1 MKKIFLFFVLA
12 ACYVSLSAQGNFPK
26 WEKGYMDIHHIE
38 TGRGNCCFIMM
49 PDGTTMMID
58 AGDFDVE
65 NFEKNYAPM
74 YAPQIY
80 PNNSYTV
87 GSSIINYLSNI
98 MGTGKAHIDYFLLT
112 HFHNDHYGSVVPS
125 SPASDHGYKLAGV
138 TAVGDVIPI
147 KHWVDRAWPE
157 YDYPIDLKN
166 NPDGNGG
173 VEPKSFENLLK
184 FVSYQVKEKGMKAE
198 QFKVGT
204 DRQFRLLNDAK
215 AFPTFSVR
223 NIKANNIVWTGNGS
237 QTRELFT
244 KSELLAKKRYNDNQ
258 MSTAIVVRYGD
269 FKYYA
274 GGDNSGLVDQ
284 DHQEWYDIESQMA
297 PVIGHVE
304 AMSLNHHSNRDAS
317 NQTFLNTLDPKV
329 VVAQA
334 WSPDHPG
341 AEVGHRLISSNIG
354 TQKRDIFYTYFCPET
369 SIGMGPWFERR
380 LKSKLGSVVIR
391 VNALGEYKVYVLD
404 ARKSTPTVIGTF
416 GPYKSS
422 KKIL

>member
-1 MKKIFLFFVLA
+1 MKRYCLLFAALFAVFTLA
-12 ACYVSLSAQGNFPK
+12 AQGNFPQ

-38 TGRGNCCFIMM
+38 TGRGNCCFIIM

-58 AGDFDVE
+58 AGDFDAE

-98 MGTGKAHIDYFLLT
+98 MGPGKARIDYFLLT
-112 HFHNDHYGSVVPS
+112 HFHNDHYGSVVKDSPS
-125 SPASDHGYKLAGV
+125 SVNGYKLAGIS
-138 TAVGDVIPI
+138 AVGDVVPI
-147 KHWVDRAWPE
+147 KNWIDRAWPD
-157 YDYPIDLKN
+157 YNYPIDLKN
-166 NPDGNGG
+166 NPKGNGG
-173 VEPKSFENLLK
+173 IEPASFNNLLK
-184 FVSYQVKEKGMKAE
+184 FISFQVKNKGMKAE
-198 QFKVGT
+198 AFKVGT
-204 DRQFRLLNDAK
+204 DKQFRLLYDAK
-215 AFPTFSVR
+215 SYPEFSVR
-223 NIKANNIVWTGNGS
+223 NIKANNLVWTGKATK
-237 QTRELFT
+237 TRELFT
-244 KSELLAKKRYNDNQ
+244 LDDLLAKGRYNDNQ
-258 MSTAIVVRYGD
+258 MSTAIVVKYGN
-269 FKYYA
+269 FRYYA

-297 PVIGHVE
+297 PVIGRVE